1 MMSGSTISLHAET
14 LGTGPEL
21 VMLHGWSMHG
31 GVLRDFAERLAT
43 DFQVTLLDLPGHG
56 LSPPLAEYTLE
67 RVTEALLAAAPANA
81 HWLGWSLGALLALA
95 VAERQPERVRS
106 LTLLAGT
113 PRFTAADAWP
123 GVNADLLNQMAIDLE
138 RDYEGTVRRFI
149 GLQTFGQD
157 NARGLA
163 KALQARLD
171 ERPPAIA
178 SALRGGLELLRNAD
192 QRESLAGFLG
202 PVQALLGGRD
212 RLVPRLLGGH
222 LQILRPDLVLHEL
235 PRAAHLPFWT
245 HPDETVARISAFL
258 QAKDY
263 VASR

>member
-14 LGTGPEL
+14 IGTGPDL

-31 GVLRDFAERLAT
+31 GVLRDFAVRLAT
-43 DFQVTLLDLPGHG
+43 DFHVTLLDLPGHG

-67 RVTEALLAAAPANA
+67 RVTEALLAAAPSNA

-95 VAERQPERVRS
+95 VAERHPKRVRS

-123 GVNADLLNQMAIDLE
+123 GVNADLLDQMAFDLE

-157 NARGLA
+157 NAWGLA

-178 SALRGGLELLRNAD
+178 SALRGGLELLRAAD
-192 QRESLAGFLG
+192 LRENLAGFPG

-222 LQILRPDLVLHEL
+222 LQELRPDLVLHEL
-235 PRAAHLPFWT
+235 TRAAHLPFLT

-258 QAKDY
+258 QAQDH

>member
-1 MMSGSTISLHAET
+1 MMSDQPIPLHAET
-14 LGTGPEL
+14 IGTGPDL

-43 DFQVTLLDLPGHG
+43 DFHVTLLDLPGHG

-67 RVTEALLAAAPANA
+67 RVTEALLAAAPSNA

-95 VAERQPERVRS
+95 VAERHPERVRS

-123 GVNADLLNQMAIDLE
+123 GVNAELLDQMAIDLE

-192 QRESLAGFLG
+192 QRENLAGFPG

-212 RLVPRLLGGH
+212 RLVPRLLGSH
-222 LQILRPDLVLHEL
+222 LQDLRPDLVLHEL
-235 PRAAHLPFWT
+235 PRAAHLPFLT

-258 QAKDY
+258 QAKDH